1 MKSSAPLYH
10 LPSDVQQ
17 ELADL
22 ARLMS
27 DTALHRAAWVGG
39 QLFLR
44 RAA

>member
-1 MKSSAPLYH
+1 MNQQAPAYH
-10 LPSDVQQ
+10 LPNDVQQ

-27 DTALHRAAWVGG
+27 DTALHRAAWLGG